1 MEFLSGIKKAY
12 ESIESDINASVRQP
26 DTSTKEDKDAAV
38 APDGA
43 EKAPSKKQAVAQSAD
58 GWDTSWGDEGLAS
71 PATPSRAQADAA
83 ASASS
88 TATQSPRT
96 PQQSPSKASA
106 TKLSG
111 KRAGASTRTP
121 KTSGTTTPAAAT
133 PKPSST
139 DVTDGSKATAEVDA
153 STLKSQASSSPA
165 GKGSSAATPGKTG
178 GLDAMTRDD
187 LIKHLRKQMALL
199 KASKASCE
207 EMTRKCTH
215 LEQQNTELKSAT
227 EVPQKKNA
235 DAEDI
240 QAQLSMVSSVRD
252 NLAEQL
258 TTSMAQQDALR
269 QDLKIK
275 AQEIEGLAASKAEA
289 QSQLSSTETERDK
302 LKHAVQQLKKKLSAV
317 SVAKNAAPDKDL
329 EAHTAELERIRAEN
343 AVAKQELANVQT
355 ELAELRDGM
364 QSKLAECQ
372 QLSEKLSSAEQQSA
386 ESERSW
392 QSRLDA
398 VHAEHQAALQ
408 TAEAQLTS
416 DAEHRIIAV
425 VQETEQLKAT
435 HAQQMSQAEAEQ
447 GVALQSLAEKHSEE
461 LRAKEDLHASQ
472 LQEQA
477 SQLQGAAG
485 QDLEQLRE
493 ELASA
498 SSHAKQLEA
507 EKVQL
512 QSTKEDL
519 EVEAIRAREEVERLQ
534 AEHAVSLKESMSCA
548 QSSQSDA
555 LENLRDQLTNQIS
568 ALTSENEVLKASME
582 LQRTDLS
589 SLYVQSKSDLE
600 QLQEERDA
608 LKTELTETTAR
619 LQAVGEAG
627 ARGDCDAAEKELT
640 DLTMENATLGAD
652 LEDALQRNSELQEQL
667 DEANDKLSSQAQ
679 QSPMSR
685 SPALIDLSLTAADSG
700 EGQQTDGSSSS
711 TDQLVRIESLQEEVS
726 RLEAQLDEAQAALTG
741 ERSQH
746 TVDLGKVSASRDELL
761 TALQDKETA
770 AESATQQLS
779 SLEQQLAEE
788 TSKAM
793 TLQDECQLL
802 QEQLTEAHQHP
813 PVVIEDSP
821 EYRELAQ
828 QLSETTESLATLQSQ
843 VSSLSSEAAQR
854 NDEILRLQA
863 NLEIANQAT
872 ATASQ
877 EMEKVQHEVALK
889 AADSDAA
896 ESAQAAAL
904 QSQLS
909 EKQAELTKLQ
919 ERFSKLKGAL
929 VKMKDEV
936 AELKETN
943 VALEARASSVD
954 ESVAHRHDEEV
965 RRLQAE
971 ISAANEESAKLQQQL
986 DSTQQ
991 QLDSTQQL
999 AAEAALKSEDAQVA
1013 ESAKVEELESQL
1025 GDKQA
1030 ELTKLQE
1037 RFAKLKGG
1045 LVKMKAEVA
1054 ELKETNAELKTKV
1067 ATVDDSAVDQLK
1079 KSQQDLLETQ
1089 SSRTNLLLQLEDSEK
1104 RQGQSEEKLR
1114 LTVLELD
1121 SIREQLKAAEQ
1132 ASHQRDAELQEVQ
1145 QQCDGM
1151 QKERGQLKEHI
1162 VQLQSSMTSLES
1174 MLATERK
1181 RVADER
1187 ALVTGLRQEADSVR
1201 GKYEDQ
1207 SQKRESLAKELEQV
1221 RKEASKSN
1229 LMNLELDDYERTITS
1244 LESRIKELEG
1254 KVAEA
1259 DTLYEKQVTI
1269 SESFKKDVAAVEGQK
1284 VQAEKDKSKIKQLA
1298 LKTKKELADA
1308 QQQISTLEEEHRAL
1322 RDQLE
1327 NASQSTESGK
1337 VEVSQMAT
1345 ELVTLREQL
1354 QVQLEAH
1361 RRTEQLLQQR
1371 LSSAQAELSSS
1382 KNQLATVQADY
1393 ETYKVR
1399 VHSVLKQQKQKPQ
1412 APEDSSLKE
1421 LCDQRADSVQQLNRQ
1436 LADMTEALSTSSK
1449 EREEVEDEL
1458 QQLNDR
1464 YSMLRAEAQQQE
1476 RDFRDRLEKLQTQHA
1491 SSELERVETMRQLN
1505 SQSEALTAAFKEET
1519 ARLRDQHASEAKFM
1533 SERNQSLQD
1542 QLASV
1547 IGQLGSAEET
1557 VAQLRSKI
1565 ASEQAQA
1572 TIGAASGKS
1581 QQHRAVVKPLSLQ
1594 LSGSAASE
1602 EVASASSPPAATVA
1616 SPVVAPSV
1624 AASFEKL
1631 LNSPLAL
1638 ADDQASTAGSDAS
1651 SHGAASLKRQ
1661 VQHVT
1666 DLLNE
1671 SEANSQLLT
1680 QQVAILKEEIRRL
1693 ERNEARREEVANFE
1707 YLKNVVIKFLSS
1719 DGKGQK
1725 DLIPVLD
1732 TLLKLSPQE
1741 KLFIEKASS
1750 GRAVAQPNLIPD
1762 TDGARRAASAAY
1774 SNVSSYMRSWTGY

>member
-71 PATPSRAQADAA
+71 PATPSRAQADAT

-121 KTSGTTTPAAAT
+121 KTSGTATPAAAT

-165 GKGSSAATPGKTG
+165 AKGSNAATPGKTG

-240 QAQLSMVSSVRD
+240 QAQLSTVSSVRD

-568 ALTSENEVLKASME
+568 ALTSENEVLK
-582 LQRTDLS
+582 
-589 SLYVQSKSDLE
+589 QSKSDLE

-627 ARGDCDAAEKELT
+627 AQGDCDAAEKELT

-679 QSPMSR
+679 RSPMSR
-685 SPALIDLSLTAADSG
+685 SPALVDLSLTVADSG

-761 TALQDKETA
+761 TALQDRETA

-802 QEQLTEAHQHP
+802 QEQLTEAHQRP

-863 NLEIANQAT
+863 DLEIANQAT
-872 ATASQ
+872 AKASQ

-991 QLDSTQQL
+991 QLDSTQQQLDSTQQL

-1067 ATVDDSAVDQLK
+1067 STVDDSAADQLK

-1121 SIREQLKAAEQ
+1121 SIREQLKTAEQ

-1201 GKYEDQ
+1201 SKYEDQ

-1638 ADDQASTAGSDAS
+1638 ADDQVSTAGSDAS
-1651 SHGAASLKRQ
+1651 SRGAASLKHQ